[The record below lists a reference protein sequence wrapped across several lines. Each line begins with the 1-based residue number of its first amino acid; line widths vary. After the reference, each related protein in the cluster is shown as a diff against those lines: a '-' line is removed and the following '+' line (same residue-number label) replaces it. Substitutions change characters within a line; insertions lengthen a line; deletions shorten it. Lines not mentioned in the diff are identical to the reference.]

1 MSEPFAPERR
11 VEMTK
16 ESSKADAIENILVIL
31 YAVSV
36 CLSPLGPVVHY
47 VLWALC
53 LILMTVG
60 RIKYHVPFRLKN
72 LDRTGKIVLGC
83 WLALCLWSAAVG
95 LLTFHDVDGYGRN
108 VTIFWE
114 VFLGMYFAARFLTRE
129 TSRRK
134 MMRLFVWASVLI
146 LFGNLLRELGFIG
159 YFPNRSLENGN
170 NLGLLG
176 LLLLPPLVCYAFWC
190 AEGLV
195 RRVLIVVPACLVVF
209 LSFSSGAWMAAAIG
223 GCFLLYWASRFKKI
237 GISFLA
243 SGAVVLVLAC
253 VAINARSGGSLW
265 RKIATEYR
273 QVTSMRDMGA
283 FTTYRNEIW
292 NASAYLIRKR
302 PITGWGGEKFLRL
315 YHELFRTKADELGLK
330 YQANGMHPH
339 STFLNV
345 AYLAGIP
352 GLVLFLAAYAVSL
365 KKAFRLARTENGR
378 SFPWGVALFILLL
391 TVLAYALTADVLMG
405 RRDTSVMFWCFWGI
419 LLILPDGRGSPC
431 EKS

>member
-1 MSEPFAPERR
+1 M
-11 VEMTK
+11 MK
-16 ESSKADAIENILVIL
+16 ESSQADAIENILVNV
-31 YAVSV
+31 YAASV

-47 VLWALC
+47 VLWPLC
-53 LILMTVG
+53 LVLITVNKV
-60 RIKYHVPFRLKN
+60 KYHVPFRPKN

-83 WLALCLWSAAVG
+83 WWALSLWGAAAG
-95 LLTFHDVDGYGRN
+95 LLTFHDLSSYGRN
-108 VTIFWE
+108 VTICVE
-114 VFLGMYFAARFLTRE
+114 VVLGMYFAARFLACE
-129 TSRRK
+129 TSRQK
-134 MMRLFVWASVLI
+134 MMRLFVWASVFI
-146 LFGNLLRELGFIG
+146 LFGNLLRELGFID
-159 YFPNRSLENGN
+159 YFPNRSLENRN

-176 LLLLPPLVCYAFWC
+176 VLLLPPLVCYAFWC
-190 AEGLV
+190 VKGIVQRL
-195 RRVLIVVPACLVVF
+195 LIVVPVCLVVF

-223 GCFLLYWASRFKKI
+223 GCFLFYWIFKFKKI
-237 GISFLA
+237 GISFLV
-243 SGAVVLVLAC
+243 SGAVLLVLVC
-253 VAINARSGGSLW
+253 VAIDIRSGGNLW

-273 QVTSMRDMGA
+273 QVTSMQDMGT

-292 NASAYLIRKR
+292 SASAYLIRKR
-302 PITGWGGEKFLRL
+302 PFTGWGGEKFLRL

-352 GLVLFLAAYAVSL
+352 GLALFLAAYAVSL
-365 KKAFRLARTENGR
+365 KKAFRLARMENG
-378 SFPWGVALFILLL
+378 SLFPWGIVLFVLLL
-391 TVLAYALTADVLMG
+391 VVLVYALTSDVLMG